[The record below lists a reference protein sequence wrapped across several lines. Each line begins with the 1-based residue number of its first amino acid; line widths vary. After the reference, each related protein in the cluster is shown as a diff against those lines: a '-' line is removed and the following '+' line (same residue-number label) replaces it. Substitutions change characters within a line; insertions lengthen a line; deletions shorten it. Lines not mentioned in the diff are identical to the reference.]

1 MSWGDIN
8 KDFFW
13 YHIIFVNIKI
23 TANIFSND
31 VEKSRTVKELFKILD
46 KPTEFNVIA

>member
-1 MSWGDIN
+1 MILTRM
-8 KDFFW
+8 FFW

-46 KPTEFNVIA
+46 KPTEFTVIA